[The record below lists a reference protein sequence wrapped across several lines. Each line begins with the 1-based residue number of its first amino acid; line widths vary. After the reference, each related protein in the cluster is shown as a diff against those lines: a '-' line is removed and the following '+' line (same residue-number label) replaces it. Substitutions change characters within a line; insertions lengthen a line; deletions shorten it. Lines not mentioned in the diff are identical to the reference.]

1 MKSLGKPLAM
11 SLMCWA
17 TEPIADDRTTDL
29 ATFESENAIVC
40 IPPLNMSEGDTY
52 QCGASI
58 TMSQGFRCT
67 IDSLDSDRRCGVIKL
82 GIVSKMGAADEFDWE
97 AEIKQ
102 IFETYGDE
110 IRQRLVT
117 LQNTFNRDQ
126 AKMYFDEEPE
136 EPMLQQEVIR
146 DGNKPRGKNAFFF
159 SEVSTSRGDKR
170 IEKLTVRVMDYS
182 ATIKLPIAIYSVHE
196 EVVIR
201 AEGGAYD
208 YVSTLDAG
216 NGALVVDH
224 DRRIL
229 IKGGK
234 EQYFSMLMLI
244 TSYDRFGDWT
254 IGANTQ
260 MASADLVRMDS
271 NVQGLVSCRAKNDDD
286 II

>member
-1 MKSLGKPLAM
+1 MKSLGKPLVM

-17 TEPIADDRTTDL
+17 TEPVADDRTNDL
-29 ATFESENAIVC
+29 ATFESENTIVC

-52 QCGASI
+52 RCGASI

-67 IDSLDSDRRCGVIKL
+67 IDSMDSDRRCGVIKL

-97 AEIKQ
+97 AEIRQ

-117 LQNTFNRDQ
+117 LQNTFNRDH
-126 AKMYFDEEPE
+126 ANVYFNK
-136 EPMLQQEVIR
+136 EPMLQHKVIR
-146 DGNKPRGKNAFFF
+146 DNNNPRAKNAIFF
-159 SEVSTSRGDKR
+159 SEVSTTRGDKR
-170 IEKLTVRVMDYS
+170 SEKLTVRVMDYS
-182 ATIKLPIAIYSVHE
+182 AIIKQPIAIYSVHE
-196 EVVIR
+196 EVVTR
-201 AEGGAYD
+201 AEGGVYD

-254 IGANTQ
+254 IGANTN
-260 MASADLVRMDS
+260 MESADLVRMDS
-271 NVQGLVSCRAKNDDD
+271 KVQGLVSCRAVNNDD